1 MSNSTHSRPKFFSAA
16 ISRAAI
22 LTAALCV
29 GCANQAAASA
39 KILRF
44 GYILSPDS
52 QLGEGEKVFAAEIT
66 ARTGGRYIVEDYPN
80 AMLGGEVAMMNDVKL
95 GALDL
100 AFITGAP
107 LPKLLPEAGVFNIPF
122 LFRDVGE
129 ARVVLDG
136 PIGND
141 YLEKFTQTGLYAL
154 AWGEN
159 GMRHITN
166 SKRPIRTPEDLAGL
180 KLRLPQSDVM
190 TAGFKAL
197 GAEVQQIPFPRV
209 YATLRSGSVDGEEN
223 PIATILSTKFYEVQT
238 YLTLTGHVY
247 DPAVIIMSADT
258 FDALSEADKR
268 AFKEA
273 ARLAGQR
280 SRKIASEVERTGVAA
295 LKADGMAVIE
305 QVDKLAFAERVSTAS
320 PEFEKQFGRDVIE
333 KIKSAAAAASQ
344 AGKSAAETA
353 EPRRAPQ

>member
-1 MSNSTHSRPKFFSAA
+1 M
-16 ISRAAI
+16 
-22 LTAALCV
+22 
-29 GCANQAAASA
+29 
-39 KILRF
+39 RF

-52 QLGEGEKVFAAEIT
+52 QLGEGEKVFAAEVA
-66 ARTGGRYIVEDYPN
+66 ARTGGRFIIEDYPN

-95 GALDL
+95 GALDV

-122 LFRDVGE
+122 LFRDAGE

-141 YLEKFTQTGLYAL
+141 YLTKFNQTGLHAL

-197 GAEVQQIPFPRV
+197 GADVQQIPFPRV
-209 YATLRSGSVDGEEN
+209 YGTLRGGSVDGEEN

-247 DPAVIIMSADT
+247 DPAVIIMSADA

-268 AFKEA
+268 IFKEA
-273 ARLAGQR
+273 ARLAGRQ
-280 SRKIASEVERTGVAA
+280 SRKIASEVERTGVAT
-295 LKADGMAVIE
+295 LKANGMVVIE
-305 QVDKLAFAERVSTAS
+305 KVDKLAFAERVAAAS
-320 PEFEKQFGRDVIE
+320 PEFEKEFGRDEIE

-344 AGKSAAETA
+344 MEGPAAEAA
-353 EPRRAPQ
+353 EPGRTPQ

>member
-1 MSNSTHSRPKFFSAA
+1 MSNSTRSRSKSFSAA
-16 ISRAAI
+16 IVRAAI
-22 LTAALCV
+22 CAVALCV
-29 GCANQAAASA
+29 GCADHAAASA
-39 KILRF
+39 RILRF

-52 QLGEGEKVFAAEIT
+52 QLGEGEKVFAAEVV

-141 YLEKFTQTGLYAL
+141 YLKKFDRTGLYAL

-166 SKRPIRTPEDLAGL
+166 SKLPIRTPDDLAGL

-197 GAEVQQIPFPRV
+197 GADVQQIPFPRV
-209 YATLRSGSVDGEEN
+209 YGALRGGNVDGEEN

-247 DPAVIIMSADT
+247 DPAVIIMSGDA

-273 ARLAGQR
+273 ARLAGQQ
-280 SRKIASEVERTGVAA
+280 SRKIASDVERTGVAA
-295 LKADGMAVIE
+295 LKANGMTVIE
-305 QVDKLAFAERVSTAS
+305 KVDKLAFAKRVSAAS
-320 PEFEKQFGRDVIE
+320 PEFEKEFGRDVIE

-344 AGKSAAETA
+344 EERPAAETA
-353 EPRRAPQ
+353 EPGRMPR